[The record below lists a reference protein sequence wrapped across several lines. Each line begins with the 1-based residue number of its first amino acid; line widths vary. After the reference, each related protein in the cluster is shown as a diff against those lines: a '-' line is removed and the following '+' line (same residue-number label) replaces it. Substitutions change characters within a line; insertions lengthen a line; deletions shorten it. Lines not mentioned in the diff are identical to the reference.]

1 MQLCCFS
8 TSLEQ
13 ADVCISCCST
23 GFAVTASPA
32 KVAEQLCFGCQIG
45 CCSTASSPWL
55 HGGPGRTCPGASNGL
70 CPISPRGC
78 HHRCLPHRM
87 MSSVAKQDCSKRCSS
102 TLKHFVFFLLWS
114 DNASTVF
121 HITHRDRTKSTLLP
135 QVSPDLQTLAASHL
149 YSLRAMYIPGEQNQ
163 LADLFSCQ
171 KPSPG

>member
-13 ADVCISCCST
+13 ADVCISCRSA
-23 GFAVTASPA
+23 GFAVTASPT

-55 HGGPGRTCPGASNGL
+55 HGERTCAGTSNGL
-70 CPISPRGC
+70 CPISAQRLSLQMTAPQDGEQCGKTRLQQAALLHSQRGR
-78 HHRCLPHRM
+78 H
-87 MSSVAKQDCSKRCSS
+87 V
-102 TLKHFVFFLLWS
+102 LLWS
-114 DNASTVF
+114 DNALTVF
-121 HITHRDRTKSTLLP
+121 CINHQDGTKSTWLP

-149 YSLRAMYIPGEQNQ
+149 YSLRAVYIPGEQNQ

-171 KPSPG
+171 KPSLG